1 MYRKDI
7 KEKRKKERTLA
18 FKHEGFFFIIIK
30 IHDQC
35 LKVLAFSNIFV
46 D

>member
-7 KEKRKKERTLA
+7 KEKKKERKRKRETWDL
-18 FKHEGFFFIIIK
+18 FMKFFAEIK

-35 LKVLAFSNIFV
+35 LKI
-46 D
+46 